1 MIEYLRRRIPVD
13 QPYLARF
20 ICWPFSIVLVM
31 IGALGGT
38 AFAQYING
46 PAAPVTAGQF
56 CAEVRGWVG
65 MSRAG
70 HTLRSVSCRGGG
82 RHFTVDVTID

>member
-1 MIEYLRRRIPVD
+1 MSRWNVFFVTVGYTLPV
-13 QPYLARF
+13 L
-20 ICWPFSIVLVM
+20 L
-31 IGALGGT
+31 LGV
-38 AFAQYING
+38 AYASAQYLNG
-46 PAAPVTAGQF
+46 PAASVTAGQF

-82 RHFTVDVTID
+82 HHFTVSITID

>member
-1 MIEYLRRRIPVD
+1 MPLREACL
-13 QPYLARF
+13 LA
-20 ICWPFSIVLVM
+20 CVLTITV
-31 IGALGGT
+31 GGT
-38 AFAQYING
+38 ALAQYLNG